1 MNRKSVVMMLLA
13 MILLLVV
20 ISPVLAI
27 PPEVETFEFHDVFTV
42 DCGDFTFTLDD
53 IITGRETLF
62 FNSDGSIDRYQLH
75 LMFQGTLTHSGTG
88 QSYKDH
94 ASLFFTGT
102 PPFNGFNEGLN
113 TDTRSGVFI
122 HTTVPGHGVVV
133 LRVGRVIFD
142 ENGIPVFEAGPT
154 SITSPNT
161 EFICASLAVL

>member
-1 MNRKSVVMMLLA
+1 MKKNITFIILMAV
-13 MILLLVV
+13 ILLVTIV
-20 ISPVLAI
+20 TPVGAI
-27 PPEVETFEFHDVFTV
+27 PPEVETFEFHDVFV
-42 DCGDFTFTLDD
+42 GDCGSFTFTLDD

-94 ASLFFTGT
+94 ASLFYTGT
-102 PPFNGFNEGLN
+102 PPWEGID
-113 TDTRSGVFI
+113 TDTRSGVLI

-154 SITSPNT
+154 SITSST
-161 EFICASLAVL
+161 LEFICDSLAGL